1 MDEFLKNLDAMSI
14 EELEHVISSAQ
25 MLIQKKQQEAIR
37 LAELEKQRQ
46 EQERLEAERKKQ
58 EEIAALQRRL
68 KELQGNT
75 QSDNQ
80 PKVQEDTTHEK
91 AQQSIQQDTSAAFAA
106 AESEETKTALAKGQG
121 YSMISCPECH
131 KLLPSDSRF
140 CFYCGGD
147 IAQKKESKPVD
158 FAESFSS
165 QFGSSSSVKTFTL
178 CTNCRTPVPSGSQF
192 CQNCGKPIGSAS
204 QDTKPQQNVP
214 KKTTVYMG
222 DDMKKWDTLAGE
234 SDVLAWKE
242 TSLLLPEKLPF
253 AHIKVTTQRILIS
266 SESRMS
272 RGARNSSLLAYAA
285 TSANEHGKPWAM
297 IPLECVR
304 SFRQSGKTEITIDA
318 DKTFKFVVMGSS
330 LTFGKAKTYT
340 SDIYEALR
348 KVMPDKAL

>member
-1 MDEFLKNLDAMSI
+1 MDELLKNLDAMSI
-14 EELEHVISSAQ
+14 EELENVISSAQ

-58 EEIAALQRRL
+58 EEIAALQKRL
-68 KELQGNT
+68 KELQGDT
-75 QSDNQ
+75 QSDAQ
-80 PKVQEDTTHEK
+80 PKTQEDAPQEK
-91 AQQSIQQDTSAAFAA
+91 SSAFAA
-106 AESEETKTALAKGQG
+106 TEPEKPKTAPEKEPG

-131 KLLPSDSRF
+131 KLVPSDSRF

-147 IAQKKESKPVD
+147 IVQKKESKSED
-158 FAESFSS
+158 FGDTFSS
-165 QFGSSSSVKTFTL
+165 LFGSASPGGAFTL
-178 CTNCRTPVPSGSQF
+178 CPNCRTPVPSGSQF
-192 CQNCGKPIGSAS
+192 CQNCGKAIGSAG
-204 QDTKPQQNVP
+204 QNTKPQQNAP
-214 KKTTVYMG
+214 KKTTVYIG

-234 SDVLAWKE
+234 SDVLTWKE
-242 TSLLLPEKLPF
+242 TSFLLPEKLPF

-266 SESRMS
+266 SESRIS

-318 DKTFKFVVMGSS
+318 DKTFKFNVMGSS
-330 LTFGKAKTYT
+330 LSFGKAKTYT

>member
-1 MDEFLKNLDAMSI
+1 M
-14 EELEHVISSAQ
+14 ISSAQ

-68 KELQGNT
+68 KKLQGNT

-234 SDVLAWKE
+234 SDVLCM
-242 TSLLLPEKLPF
+242 EKS
-253 AHIKVTTQRILIS
+253 IS
-266 SESRMS
+266 FI
-272 RGARNSSLLAYAA
+272 
-285 TSANEHGKPWAM
+285 T
-297 IPLECVR
+297 
-304 SFRQSGKTEITIDA
+304 GKTAVCTHKSNNAEDSDLFRKQNVARRKEQQPVSICRYQCQRTW
-318 DKTFKFVVMGSS
+318 KTVGDDTPGVCQVVQ
-330 LTFGKAKTYT
+330 AERQNR
-340 SDIYEALR
+340 DHH
-348 KVMPDKAL
+348 

>member
-1 MDEFLKNLDAMSI
+1 MDELLKNLDVMSI
-14 EELEHVISSAQ
+14 EELENVISSAQ
-25 MLIQKKQQEAIR
+25 ILIQKKQQEAIR

-58 EEIAALQRRL
+58 EEIAALQKRL
-68 KELQGNT
+68 KELQGDT
-75 QSDNQ
+75 QSDDQ
-80 PKVQEDTTHEK
+80 PKVQADTTHEK
-91 AQQSIQQDTSAAFAA
+91 DQQSIQRDSSEAFAT
-106 AESEETKTALAKGQG
+106 AESEKPKTAPEKDQG
-121 YSMISCPECH
+121 YSMISCPGCH
-131 KLLPSDSRF
+131 KLVPSDSRF
-140 CFYCGGD
+140 CFYCGKD
-147 IAQKKESKPVD
+147 IAQKQESKSVD
-158 FAESFSS
+158 FEDIFSS
-165 QFGSSSSVKTFTL
+165 YFENSSSVKTFTL
-178 CTNCRTPVPSGSQF
+178 CSNCRTPVPSGSQF

-204 QDTKPQQNVP
+204 KDTKPQQNAL

-222 DDMKKWDTLAGE
+222 DDMKKWDTLVGE
-234 SDVLAWKE
+234 SDVLPWKE

-266 SESRMS
+266 SESRIS

-304 SFRQSGKTEITIDA
+304 AFRQSGKTEITIDA
-318 DKTFKFVVMGSS
+318 DKTFKFNVMGSS

-348 KVMPDKAL
+348 KVLPDKAL